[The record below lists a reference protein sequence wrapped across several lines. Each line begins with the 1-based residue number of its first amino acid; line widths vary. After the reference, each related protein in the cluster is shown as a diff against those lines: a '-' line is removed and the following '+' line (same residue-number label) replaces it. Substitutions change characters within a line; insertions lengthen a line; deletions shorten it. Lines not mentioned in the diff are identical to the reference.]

1 MALLE
6 WSTACSNWRE
16 RIVSGQPLIPFQPLF
31 QAEAD
36 AALEIFRD
44 LRIVDAPG
52 SPTIGE
58 ACRPWVHDFAGQIFG
73 SYDAEA
79 GRRLIRY
86 FFLLVSK
93 KNSKSTVAAGIMLTA
108 LLRNWRMSGEYYI
121 LAPTKEVADNSYFP
135 ARDMV
140 NADEELKTILRCQD
154 NYRTITHR
162 NTGAFLKVVAADNE
176 VIAGKKTIGLFV
188 DELWLFG
195 KKANARNILS
205 EAIGGLASRPEGFV
219 IYASTQSDTQPAGV
233 FDFTLKRFR
242 DIRDGVLVDP
252 RSLGVLYEFP
262 EEMLKSGEYLE
273 QKNWYVTNPNLGAS
287 VDLEFLKEQHEK
299 AEREGKASM
308 VSFLAKHL
316 NVEITQGLRS
326 DGWSGA
332 DKWEQGAEKGLTLA
346 EVLNRSEVL
355 VVGIDGGGLDDI
367 LGIAVLGREKGTD
380 RWLLWSHGYISPDG
394 WERRKANWSVYEDFM
409 QEGTLT
415 KVDNL
420 PDDITA
426 IVDIVSQC
434 DKTKKLHCVAV
445 DAMGVG
451 SIVDAM
457 AKIDITDE
465 NGKIVAVRQ
474 GVALMGA
481 IKSVERKLSDGSF
494 KHGGKKLMAWCASN
508 AIVEHTAT
516 GVRIARDQSGA
527 GKIDPLVAMLNCAT
541 IMANNPAPVRVPEYN
556 ILFA

>member
-1 MALLE
+1 MPAIE
-6 WSTACSNWRE
+6 WSTACPTWRD
-16 RIVSGQPLIPFQPLF
+16 RIIKGDPLIPFAPLF
-31 QAEAD
+31 PSEAEA
-36 AALEIFRD
+36 ALQIFRD
-44 LRIVDAPG
+44 LRIVDAAG

-58 ACRPWVHDFAGQIFG
+58 ACRPWVHQFASHVFG
-73 SYDAEA
+73 SYDAEE

-162 NTGAFLKVVAADNE
+162 TTGAFLKVVAADNE

-233 FDFTLKRFR
+233 FDSTLKRFR
-242 DIRDGVLVDP
+242 DIRDGVLLDP

-262 EEMLKSGEYLE
+262 EAMIKSGEYIE
-273 QKNWYVTNPNLGAS
+273 QKNWYITNPNLGAS
-287 VDLEFLKEQHEK
+287 VDLAFLQEMQEK
-299 AEREGKASM
+299 AEREGKPSV

-332 DKWEQGAEKGLTLA
+332 DKWELGAINDLTLA
-346 EVLNRSEVL
+346 ELLRRSEVV
-355 VVGIDGGGLDDI
+355 VVGVDGGGLDDL
-367 LGIAVLGREKGTD
+367 LGISVMGREKGTD
-380 RWLLWSHGYISPDG
+380 QWLLWSHAYISPDG
-394 WERRKANWSVYEDFM
+394 WERRKINRSVYEDFIE
-409 QEGTLT
+409 EGSLT

-420 PDDITA
+420 PDDISA
-426 IVDIVSQC
+426 IVEIVSQC
-434 DKTKKLHCVAV
+434 DASKKLHCVAV

-457 AKIDITDE
+457 AKIGITSE
-465 NGKIVAVRQ
+465 NDKMVAVRQ

-481 IKSVERKLSDGSF
+481 IKSIERKLSDGSF
-494 KHGGKKLMAWCASN
+494 KHSGHKLMSWCASN
-508 AIVEHTAT
+508 AVVEQTAT
-516 GVRIARDQSGA
+516 GIRIARDQSGA
-527 GKIDPLVAMLNCAT
+527 GKIDPLIAAFNCAT
-541 IMANNPAPVRVPEYN
+541 VMALNPEPARTPEYQVM
-556 ILFA
+556 FA